1 MKISDFATRQR
12 ANQGEKMYLSLPD
25 GTKTEEYLIVRGV
38 DSDAYNQARSEASRR
53 VFSLKDDDN
62 PSPVVE
68 ENRLNLMTSLV
79 VGWSLEEEFSEANL
93 RELLKE
99 CPQIGDQINQFAAN
113 RVEFFRKKPE
123 KSSTTADTR
132 KS

>member
-25 GTKTEEYLIVRGV
+25 GTRTEEYLIVRGV

-68 ENRLNLMTSLV
+68 ENRLNLVTSLV
-79 VGWSLEEEFSEANL
+79 AGWSLEEDSVKRTSAS
-93 RELLKE
+93 
-99 CPQIGDQINQFAAN
+99 C
-113 RVEFFRKKPE
+113 
-123 KSSTTADTR
+123 
-132 KS
+132 